1 MLVKYLLL
9 QIPGWAAAALI
20 LWLLWSWIG
29 LPAWAAIGLFVA
41 DLAKD
46 LVLYRFLRHAYA
58 DGPSEVIGPEVLVG
72 ARGVAEGD
80 LAPSGYV
87 RVRGE
92 RWRAEALAPGIAG
105 GAAVIVRRVRGL
117 SVQVEPL
124 DEPPQQMGDN

>member
-1 MLVKYLLL
+1 MGLIGWSWLFLILYIGAMLVLGYVASKR
-9 QIPGWAAAALI
+9 
-20 LWLLWSWIG
+20 
-29 LPAWAAIGLFVA
+29 VKDA